1 MPNPIGWHD
10 TDEAPQTPRKSRAER
25 WAKGL
30 TLKETGP
37 RDWPI
42 VTFAL
47 SPENYDHLAAMS
59 VLAGMGAGDYLDSL
73 VTGDRLANGGTV
85 DTVRD
90 WFHERS

>member
-10 TDEAPQTPRKSRAER
+10 TDVAPQTPRKSRALLLE
-25 WAKGL
+25 GQ
-30 TLKETGP
+30 TLGPPLGP